1 HPPVPL
7 GIQHRGDIEIRTG
20 HAWRP
25 SRDGSRAGERR
36 RGQGGQGERG
46 ASGLG
51 HDTTV
56 GQGEGK
62 PPALAAARLHY
73 GGPVSIEDLPLTAG
87 DLNLDTV
94 SRKDP
99 HLLQRLAG
107 DASVRALTVR
117 GTDVVTTDDATDVQ
131 LHTRPASDLPGQN
144 DEALWAYLGTAGER
158 SYLARLSPAT
168 GQ

>member
-1 HPPVPL
+1 GRTRGAHHPPVPL
-7 GIQHRGDIEIRTG
+7 GVQHRCDVEIRTG
-20 HAWRP
+20 DTWRP
-25 SRDGSRAGERR
+25 RRNDIQARDRR

-73 GGPVSIEDLPLTAG
+73 GGPVSIEDLPLTTG
-87 DLNLDTV
+87 DLNLDTA

-99 HLLQRLAG
+99 HLLQRLVG
-107 DASVRALTVR
+107 DPRVRVLTVR
-117 GTDVVTTDDATDVQ
+117 GADVVTTENAGEGATSSSPEGATERH
-131 LHTRPASDLPGQN
+131 LHTRS
-144 DEALWAYLGTAGER
+144 
-158 SYLARLSPAT
+158 
-168 GQ
+168 